1 MPVQACAHRNAL
13 IESLL
18 TSPPKKMPNIID
30 VSNATFDQIVLH
42 DKKRVVVDFWAPWC
56 GPCKQITPILES
68 ILESNPELT
77 LAKVNVDDE
86 MEVAKRYNV
95 RGLPTLLLFEGGEL
109 RATHVGLA
117 SKDKLTAFINQ
128 ETI

>member
-1 MPVQACAHRNAL
+1 
-13 IESLL
+13 
-18 TSPPKKMPNIID
+18 MPNIID
-30 VSNATFDQIVLH
+30 VSDTTFDQIVLN

-56 GPCKQITPILES
+56 GPCKQITPVLES

-117 SKDKLTAFINQ
+117 SKDKLTAFVNQ

>member
-1 MPVQACAHRNAL
+1 
-13 IESLL
+13 
-18 TSPPKKMPNIID
+18 MPNIID

>member
-1 MPVQACAHRNAL
+1 
-13 IESLL
+13 
-18 TSPPKKMPNIID
+18 MPNIID
-30 VSNATFDQIVLH
+30 VSDTTFDQIVLN

-117 SKDKLTAFINQ
+117 SKDKLTAFVNQ

>member
-1 MPVQACAHRNAL
+1 
-13 IESLL
+13 
-18 TSPPKKMPNIID
+18 MPNIID
-30 VSNATFDQIVLH
+30 VSDTTFDQIVLN
-42 DKKRVVVDFWAPWC
+42 DKKRVIVDFWAPWC

-117 SKDKLTAFINQ
+117 SKDKLMAFVNQ